1 MEYPNRTKQIIF
13 LDVLL
18 MRNVETVSTSVY
30 RKVTN
35 TDIYI
40 N

>member
-1 MEYPNRTKQIIF
+1 METEQNSEIPF

-18 MRNVETVSTSVY
+18 IRNLETITTIFY

>member
-1 MEYPNRTKQIIF
+1 METEQNSEIPF

-18 MRNVETVSTSVY
+18 IRNLETITTIFY

-35 TDIYI
+35 TDICI

>member
-1 MEYPNRTKQIIF
+1 METEQNSEIPF

-18 MRNVETVSTSVY
+18 IRNLETITTIVY